1 MKREIIKEFDML
13 GDALSTLNAQFAY
26 RLMNLCVKAEPVSLL
41 SIEAMIEGESQK
53 LEECSQIGQEDDYSF
68 QVYPNYDGD
77 IPALAQAIFK
87 DHPEF
92 KQEFK
97 TMQVDVSTE
106 EGKSDMQ
113 DVHYINVTMPE
124 VEKAFKEH
132 MGWLP
137 ELPSPYFV
145 KAGQGIIDR
154 FKDCTVRGVT
164 ISAPGFYGP
173 QGRIVRMPLAMPDM
187 LEKIESF
194 RFDGDWRITNFEM
207 ESAPV
212 AGFARHL
219 GHDAATVCCAI
230 ANRYLKSSN
239 PDYKQQ
245 VRGLVELAL
254 DRMTR

>member
-1 MKREIIKEFDML
+1 MNWYGNREK
-13 GDALSTLNAQFAY
+13 
-26 RLMNLCVKAEPVSLL
+26 
-41 SIEAMIEGESQK
+41 
-53 LEECSQIGQEDDYSF
+53 
-68 QVYPNYDGD
+68 
-77 IPALAQAIFK
+77 
-87 DHPEF
+87 
-92 KQEFK
+92 
-97 TMQVDVSTE
+97 
-106 EGKSDMQ
+106 
-113 DVHYINVTMPE
+113 VTMPE